1 MATFTTNLVLKAF
14 VLASLALAAPAW
26 AQTQQEAPRA
36 TQERKQLNIVSGALR
51 DAISTGANSML
62 RQVRQEAPRAEYL
75 FTGLPEVQGYRFPEG
90 PLFTVQVPELQPS
103 TGWAIAQILEQQRR
117 QLQRAQVES
126 GRGVVATNVG
136 TTSSA
141 DPAGKVP
148 LTPPPSPYLD
158 DPNAAN
164 AVYTREVQWSLV
176 DAMLQYGK
184 LLHIAPTQAL
194 RVVARS
200 IDFGRLDP
208 RSPSSVNEDA
218 TIYFSIKGSDLA
230 ALHEGK
236 ITLEQAR
243 KLVSIL
249 ED

>member
-1 MATFTTNLVLKAF
+1 MARFKTNLVLKVIVP
-14 VLASLALAAPAW
+14 VLLALTAPAW

-36 TQERKQLNIVSGALR
+36 TQDRQQLMNVSGALR
-51 DAISTGANSML
+51 TAISTGATAML
-62 RQVRQEAPRAEYL
+62 RQVRQEAPRAEYF
-75 FTGLPEVQGYRFPEG
+75 FTGVPEVQGYRFPEG

-103 TGWAIAQILEQQRR
+103 NQWAIAQILEQQRR

-136 TTSSA
+136 TTSSP
-141 DPAGKVP
+141 DPSGKVP

-164 AVYTREVQWSLV
+164 AVYTREVQWSLI
-176 DAMLQYGK
+176 DAMLQYSK
-184 LLHIAPTQAL
+184 PLRIAPTQAL

-208 RSPSSVNEDA
+208 RSPGSANEDA

>member
-26 AQTQQEAPRA
+26 AQTQQEAPRS
-36 TQERKQLNIVSGALR
+36 TQDRKQLNIVSGALR
-51 DAISTGANSML
+51 DAISTGATSML
-62 RQVRQEAPRAEYL
+62 RQVRQESPRAEYF

-103 TGWAIAQILEQQRR
+103 NQWAIAQFLEQQRR
-117 QLQRAQVES
+117 QLQRAAQVEG

-136 TTSSA
+136 TTSA
-141 DPAGKVP
+141 DPSGKVP

-158 DPNAAN
+158 QDPD

-176 DAMLQYGK
+176 DAMLLHSK
-184 LLHIAPTQAL
+184 PLHIAPTQIL

-208 RSPSSVNEDA
+208 RSPSSANEDA

>member
-1 MATFTTNLVLKAF
+1 MARFTTNLVLTAF
-14 VLASLALAAPAW
+14 VPALLALAAPAW

-36 TQERKQLNIVSGALR
+36 TQDRQQLMTVSGALR
-51 DAISTGANSML
+51 DAISTGATAML
-62 RQVRQEAPRAEYL
+62 RQVRQESPRAEFF
-75 FTGLPEVQGYRFPEG
+75 FTGSPEVQWYRFPEG
-90 PLFTVQVPELQPS
+90 PLFTVQVPELRPS
-103 TGWAIAQILEQQRR
+103 NQWAIAQFFEQQRR
-117 QLQRAQVES
+117 QQLQRAAQVEG

-136 TTSSA
+136 ATSSA
-141 DPAGKVP
+141 DPSGKVP

-158 DPNAAN
+158 QDPD
-164 AVYTREVQWSLV
+164 AVYTREVQWSLM
-176 DAMLQYGK
+176 DAMLQHSK
-184 LLHIAPTQAL
+184 PLRIAPTQAL

-208 RSPSSVNEDA
+208 RSPSSASEDA

-230 ALHEGK
+230 AFHEGK

-243 KLVSIL
+243 KLVSII

>member
-26 AQTQQEAPRA
+26 AQTQQEAPRS
-36 TQERKQLNIVSGALR
+36 TQDRKQLNIVSGALR
-51 DAISTGANSML
+51 DAISTGATSML
-62 RQVRQEAPRAEYL
+62 RQVRQESPRAEYF
-75 FTGLPEVQGYRFPEG
+75 FTGLPEVPGYRFPEG

-103 TGWAIAQILEQQRR
+103 NQWAIAQFLEQQRR
-117 QLQRAQVES
+117 QLQRAAQVEG

-136 TTSSA
+136 TTSA
-141 DPAGKVP
+141 DPSGKVP

-158 DPNAAN
+158 QDPD
-164 AVYTREVQWSLV
+164 AVYTREVQWSLI
-176 DAMLQYGK
+176 DAMLQHSK
-184 LLHIAPTQAL
+184 PLRIAPTQEL

-208 RSPSSVNEDA
+208 RSPSSASEDA
-218 TIYFSIKGSDLA
+218 TVYFSIKGSDLA
-230 ALHEGK
+230 AFHEGK

-243 KLVSIL
+243 KLVTVT
-249 ED
+249 EQ